1 MAKSWSNLKISNTNF
16 DNMMKRFGVVTIMNA
31 YVYEGI
37 PTAGIRE
44 LKVDEIFT
52 KFYDEAATDNLKE
65 TVDFTVGTET
75 VTINKLC
82 KLDTLKVANIPMEGP
97 TKTVTGGQYAN
108 PLIKYG
114 KTARLEM
121 QDALGN
127 IDAIAAFSGGVVET
141 FNASNQEHTPGKQKV
156 LHITGNFGAP
166 LTIIGD
172 SFFIDQA
179 TGAKVRVKIIFY
191 QFFPDGIFN
200 LTQDAEGDAAVFD
213 LNGDLLETEIT
224 IGVSIVSG
232 EEDDVTAVEG
242 VFYSVFAG
250 TGPEASGSEQT
261 DLEVTE

>member
-1 MAKSWSNLKISNTNF
+1 MTKSWSNLKISNTNF

-31 YVYEGI
+31 HVYEGI
-37 PTAGIRE
+37 PTAEVRE
-44 LKVDEIFT
+44 LKADEIFA
-52 KFYDEAATDNLKE
+52 KFYDKDKSNLKE
-65 TVDFTVGTET
+65 AVEFGTEP

-82 KLDTLKVANIPMEGP
+82 TLDTLKVANIPMEGP

-127 IDAIAAFSGGVVET
+127 IDAIAAFGGGVVET
-141 FNASNQEHTPGKQKV
+141 FNAVDKMHKEGKEKV

-179 TGAKVRVKIIFY
+179 TGAKVRVKIMFY

-232 EEDDVTAVEG
+232 AEDDVTAVEG
-242 VFYSVFAG
+242 VFYSVFAE
-250 TGPEASGSEQT
+250 TGPEASDSE
-261 DLEVTE
+261 